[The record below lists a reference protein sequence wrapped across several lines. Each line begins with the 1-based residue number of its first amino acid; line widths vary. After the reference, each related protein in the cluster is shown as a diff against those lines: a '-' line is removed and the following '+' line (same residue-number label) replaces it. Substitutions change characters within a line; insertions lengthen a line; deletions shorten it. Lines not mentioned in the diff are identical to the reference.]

1 MDSDQQKKIRSRL
14 NRISGQVNGIGKMID
29 EDRYCIE
36 ILDQIAAVRSAL
48 DKLGVAVL
56 SSHLE
61 HCMMGHGEGAEHAH
75 SKHLSREELLDE
87 MRTTLGRFLK

>member
-1 MDSDQQKKIRSRL
+1 MNSEQQKKIRTRL

-48 DKLGVAVL
+48 DKLGIEVL
-56 SSHLE
+56 SNHLE
-61 HCMMGHGEGAEHAH
+61 HCVVGQGTGAEHEH
-75 SKHLSREELLDE
+75 TKNLSREELLDE
-87 MRTTLGRFLK
+87 VRTSLGRFLK